1 MKDGNAPVARA
12 KTAIELKQEIDALF
26 ELQRQALESATFLGM
41 TQDQAREVEA
51 RRKQIS
57 ALVDQLAQPKASR

>member
-1 MKDGNAPVARA
+1 MKDGNAPVASA